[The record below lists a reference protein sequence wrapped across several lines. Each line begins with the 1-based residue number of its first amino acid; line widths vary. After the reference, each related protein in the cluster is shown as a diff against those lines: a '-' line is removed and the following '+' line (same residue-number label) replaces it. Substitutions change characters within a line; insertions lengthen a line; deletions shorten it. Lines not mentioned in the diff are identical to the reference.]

1 MSTSPANMLRA
12 RLKDTTL
19 GDILGHLHRMRA
31 SGVLELDGTNGT
43 SARVL
48 VVDGSPTMV
57 LGDDGAPLGHLLAI
71 STADRDAALDR
82 QREGDPRLLGEILEE
97 FGADPASVAEAVRK
111 QTKDRLESLFQL
123 RDGTV
128 RFRAAML
135 ENERL
140 RRWFRAGPRG
150 RRLSPREVLE
160 GRARAR
166 NDARMRDASFE
177 RQRALA
183 VLGLSGNAD
192 LDAVRGAFRKSV
204 SAMHPDRATS
214 EEDRQRRTAAVA
226 RLSAAYH
233 KLVG

>member
-1 MSTSPANMLRA
+1 MLRA

-31 SGVLELDGTNGT
+31 SGVLELDGVDGT

-48 VVDGSPTMV
+48 VVDGAPTMV
-57 LGDDGAPLGHLLAI
+57 LGDDGAPLGHLMGVP
-71 STADRDAALDR
+71 SADIEEAVAR
-82 QREGDPRLLGEILEE
+82 QNAGDPRLFGEILEDL
-97 FGADPASVAEAVRK
+97 GADPATIAEAVRR
-111 QTKDRLESLFQL
+111 QTKERLEALFEL

-128 RFRAAML
+128 RFRVAML
-135 ENERL
+135 DSERL

-150 RRLSPREVLE
+150 RRLSPREFLE

-166 NDARMRDASFE
+166 SDARARDVSFE
-177 RQRALA
+177 RQRALE
-183 VLGLSGNAD
+183 VLGLHPSAD
-192 LDAVRGAFRKSV
+192 VTAVRAAFRRSV
-204 SAMHPDRATS
+204 SALHPDLATT
-214 EEDRQRRTAAVA
+214 EEDRKRRTAALA

>member
-1 MSTSPANMLRA
+1 MSTTSSNMLRA

-31 SGVLELDGTNGT
+31 SGVLELDGSEGT

-71 STADRDAALDR
+71 PDADLDAALAR
-82 QREGDPRLLGEILEE
+82 QADGDPRLLGEILEDY
-97 FGADPASVAEAVRK
+97 GADPGAVAEAVRR
-111 QTKDRLESLFQL
+111 QTKERLDKLFEL

-128 RFRAAML
+128 RFRVAML
-135 ENERL
+135 DSERL

-150 RRLSPREVLE
+150 RRLSPREFLE

-166 NDARMRDASFE
+166 NDRRARDVSFE

-192 LDAVRGAFRKSV
+192 LEAVRGAFRRSV
-204 SAMHPDRATS
+204 SALHPDHATS
-214 EEDRQRRTAAVA
+214 DEDRQRRTAAVA